1 MSAHHETQIYSPR
14 SASVEGDRINSAKHS
29 ATHSGLHSEAI
40 SHLSGPKAKTAN
52 DKGSDSEKLKVTNG
66 DYWVVRGDNLYKIAQ
81 KSLVAQGKDRPD
93 GRSIYAEIDRI
104 VELNLKWYPK
114 LKDHRLE
121 PGMILTVEDKNQ
133 PAKAKPGSEAKP
145 VSEAAQPAAAAKSKD
160 PNSPCTDQIWKFA
173 EPGTITTAQKC
184 DLVFAPA
191 DSKVVVHPGGQ
202 ALLQKGSSGFIFKGG
217 RATVEEGAT
226 VLDAGGLIE
235 LKTGARYVDMQE
247 LTKQAQAARQA
258 QADAEA
264 RAQLQAQT
272 QAADSQALAQKQASL
287 KQQDIPPQI

>member
-1 MSAHHETQIYSPR
+1 MSAHHETQIYSPH
-14 SASVEGDRINSAKHS
+14 SASVEGDRLSNAKHS
-29 ATHSGLHSEAI
+29 AAHSGLHSEAI
-40 SHLSGPKAKTAN
+40 NHLSGPKAKTVS
-52 DKGSDSEKLKVTNG
+52 DKGSDSEKFKVTNG

-81 KSLVAQGKDRPD
+81 KSLVSQGKDHPD

-121 PGMILTVEDKNQ
+121 PGMILSVEDKNQ
-133 PAKAKPGSEAKP
+133 AAKAKP
-145 VSEAAQPAAAAKSKD
+145 VSEANQTATATKGNDQ
-160 PNSPCTDQIWKFA
+160 NGPCTDQTWKFA
-173 EPGTITTAQKC
+173 EPGTVTTAQKC

-202 ALLQKGSSGFIFKGG
+202 ALLQRGSSGFVFKGG

-226 VLDAGGLIE
+226 VLDAGGAIE

-247 LTKQAQAARQA
+247 LTKQAQMARQA
-258 QADAEA
+258 QADA
-264 RAQLQAQT
+264 
-272 QAADSQALAQKQASL
+272 LAQASL

>member
-14 SASVEGDRINSAKHS
+14 SSAVEGDRINNAKHS
-29 ATHSGLHSEAI
+29 ATNSGLHSEAI
-40 SHLSGPKAKTAN
+40 NHLSGPKAKTAS

-66 DYWVVRGDNLYKIAQ
+66 DYWVVKGDNLYKIAQ

-104 VELNLKWYPK
+104 VELNLKYYPK

-133 PAKAKPGSEAKP
+133 PAKAKP
-145 VSEAAQPAAAAKSKD
+145 VSEAPRTAASSKSND
-160 PNSPCTDQIWKFA
+160 QNGPCTDQVWKFA
-173 EPGTITTAQKC
+173 EPGTVTTAQKC
-184 DLVFAPA
+184 DLVFASA

-202 ALLQKGSSGFIFKGG
+202 ALLQRGSSGFIFKGG

-226 VLDAGGLIE
+226 VLDAGGTIE
-235 LKTGARYVDMQE
+235 LKTGAKYVDMQE

-264 RAQLQAQT
+264 LAQAQ
-272 QAADSQALAQKQASL
+272 AQKQASL

>member
-14 SASVEGDRINSAKHS
+14 SASVEGDRINSAKQS
-29 ATHSGLHSEAI
+29 AAHNGLHSEAI
-40 SHLSGPKAKTAN
+40 NHLAGPKAKTTT

-81 KSLVAQGKDRPD
+81 KSLVSQGKDHPD

-133 PAKAKPGSEAKP
+133 PAKAKP
-145 VSEAAQPAAAAKSKD
+145 VSEASQPAAAAKSND
-160 PNSPCTDQIWKFA
+160 PNGACTDQTWKFA
-173 EPGTITTAQKC
+173 EPGTVTTAQKC

-202 ALLQKGSSGFIFKGG
+202 ALLQRGSSGFIFKGG

-226 VLDAGGLIE
+226 VLDAGGSIE

-264 RAQLQAQT
+264 QAQL
-272 QAADSQALAQKQASL
+272 QKQASY

>member
-1 MSAHHETQIYSPR
+1 MSAHHETQIYSPH
-14 SASVEGDRINSAKHS
+14 SASVEGDQISSAKH
-29 ATHSGLHSEAI
+29 AAVHNGLHSEAI
-40 SHLSGPKAKTAN
+40 NHLSGPKAKTVS
-52 DKGSDSEKLKVTNG
+52 DKGSESEKLKVTNG

-81 KSLVAQGKDRPD
+81 KSLVSQGKDHPD

-133 PAKAKPGSEAKP
+133 PAKAKPVA
-145 VSEAAQPAAAAKSKD
+145 EAAQPTTAVKSND
-160 PNSPCTDQIWKFA
+160 QNGACTDQTWKFA

-202 ALLQKGSSGFIFKGG
+202 ALLQRGSSGFVFKGG

-226 VLDAGGLIE
+226 VLDAGGAIE
-235 LKTGARYVDMQE
+235 LKTGAKYVDMQE
-247 LTKQAQAARQA
+247 LTKQAQMARQA
-258 QADAEA
+258 QADA
-264 RAQLQAQT
+264 
-272 QAADSQALAQKQASL
+272 AAQASL